1 MSETATV
8 PRFDRSSA
16 DDLLHLAAPRL
27 FERARAIADDHWGS
41 AVTFSPK
48 AFLPITNLC
57 RNRCDYCAF
66 RRSPGDPGTWTMS
79 PEEVIRALARASE
92 LGCIEALLCLGDTP
106 ETAFS
111 SYRRLLESWGFESTA
126 HYLRWAGE
134 EALRHGLIPH
144 TNAGILSEEE
154 LRLIRPVNASMG
166 LMLESVSDR
175 LCEPGQVHHRA
186 PDKRPAVRIAM
197 TERAGQLRIPFTS
210 GLLVG
215 IGETLEE
222 TIDTISAIADLHRR
236 FGHIQEVIVQNF
248 RAHAGTRSETAEEPS
263 AEHFLRIVALA
274 RCLLPPEISLQ
285 APPNLLPCSLGE
297 LVAAGINDLGGIS
310 PMTPDYIN
318 PGHAWPHLGSLATE
332 LGAMGRQL
340 RARLPVYPR
349 FINDTWLDEPA
360 RGGVSRASAATERW
374 AGGTVALEV
383 HP

>member
-1 MSETATV
+1 MSETAAI
-8 PRFDRSSA
+8 RFDASDADALLRLSS
-16 DDLLHLAAPRL
+16 PRL
-27 FERARAIADDHWGS
+27 FARAREFADNHWGS
-41 AVTFSPK
+41 VVTFSPK
-48 AFLPITNLC
+48 AFLPVTNLC

-66 RRSPGDPGTWTMS
+66 RRSPDDPGAWTMS
-79 PEEVIRALARASE
+79 PEEITHTLARASE

-111 SYRRLLESWGFESTA
+111 SYRRLLASWGYESTA

-134 EALRHGLIPH
+134 EALRHGLIAH

-154 LRLIRPVNASMG
+154 LRIIRPVNASMG
-166 LMLESVSDR
+166 LMLESVSER

-197 TERAGQLRIPFTS
+197 TERAGRLRIPFTS
-210 GLLVG
+210 GILVG

-248 RAHAGTRSETAEEPS
+248 RAHAGTRFATAQEPP
-263 AEHFLRIVALA
+263 ADHFLRVVALA

-318 PGHAWPHLGSLATE
+318 PGHAWPHLGRLDEE
-332 LGAMGRQL
+332 LRAMGRQL
-340 RARLPVYPR
+340 RPRLPVYPR
-349 FINDTWLDEPA
+349 FATNAWLDEPVRSA
-360 RGGVSRASAATERW
+360 IGLAAAATDRW
-374 AGGTVALEV
+374 ASGAVAMEQ

>member
-1 MSETATV
+1 MSEIAAAI
-8 PRFDRSSA
+8 RFDESDA
-16 DDLLHLAAPRL
+16 DALLRTPLPRL
-27 FERARAIADDHWGS
+27 LQRARALADGHWGS
-41 AVTFSPK
+41 TITFSPK
-48 AFLPITNLC
+48 VFLPVTNLC

-79 PEEVIRALARASE
+79 PDEITRTLARASE

-134 EALRHGLIPH
+134 EALRHGLIAH
-144 TNAGILSEEE
+144 TNAGILNEEE

-210 GLLVG
+210 GLLIG
-215 IGETLEE
+215 IGETLQETVE
-222 TIDTISAIADLHRR
+222 TITAIADLHRR

-248 RAHAGTRSETAEEPS
+248 RAHAGTRSETAEEPP
-263 AEHFLRIVALA
+263 ADHFLRIVALA
-274 RCLLPPEISLQ
+274 RCLLPAEISLQ

-318 PGHAWPHLGSLATE
+318 PGHAWPHLGRLEAE

-349 FINDTWLDEPA
+349 FIHDTWIDEPVRSA
-360 RGGVSRASAATERW
+360 IGRADTERW
-374 AGGTVALEV
+374 ASGPVALQDQ
-383 HP
+383 P

>member
-1 MSETATV
+1 MSETAAAI
-8 PRFDRSSA
+8 RFDASDHEA
-16 DDLLHLAAPRL
+16 LLGLPSQRL
-27 FERARAIADDHWGS
+27 FERARAIADNRWGS
-41 AVTFSPK
+41 VITFSPK
-48 AFLPITNLC
+48 AFLPVTNLC

-79 PEEVIRALARASE
+79 PDEITRTLARASE

-134 EALRHGLIPH
+134 EALRHGLIAH

-197 TERAGQLRIPFTS
+197 TERAGELRIPFTS

-248 RAHAGTRSETAEEPS
+248 RAHAGTRSATAEEPS
-263 AEHFLRIVALA
+263 AEHFLRVIALA
-274 RCLLPPEISLQ
+274 RCLLPAEISLQ
-285 APPNLLPCSLGE
+285 APPNLLPCSLGD

-318 PGHAWPHLGSLATE
+318 PGHAWPHLGRLEVE

-349 FINDTWLDEPA
+349 FINDTWLDEPVRSA
-360 RGGVSRASAATERW
+360 IGRADTERW
-374 AGGTVALEV
+374 ASGPVALQDQ
-383 HP
+383 P

>member
-1 MSETATV
+1 MSETAAAI
-8 PRFDRSSA
+8 RFDAS
-16 DDLLHLAAPRL
+16 DDEALLRLPSQRL
-27 FERARAIADDHWGS
+27 FERARAIADNRWGS
-41 AVTFSPK
+41 VITFSPK
-48 AFLPITNLC
+48 AFLPVTNLC

-79 PEEVIRALARASE
+79 PDEISRTLARASE

-134 EALRHGLIPH
+134 EALRHGLIAH

-197 TERAGQLRIPFTS
+197 TERAGELRIPFTS

-248 RAHAGTRSETAEEPS
+248 RAHAGTRSATAEEPS
-263 AEHFLRIVALA
+263 AEHFLRVIALA
-274 RCLLPPEISLQ
+274 RCLLPAEISLQ
-285 APPNLLPCSLGE
+285 APPNLLPCSLGD

-318 PGHAWPHLGSLATE
+318 PGHAWPHLGRLEVE

-349 FINDTWLDEPA
+349 FINDTWLDEPVRSA
-360 RGGVSRASAATERW
+360 IGRADTERW
-374 AGGTVALEV
+374 ASGPVALQDQ
-383 HP
+383 P

>member
-1 MSETATV
+1 MSETAAAI
-8 PRFDRSSA
+8 RFDGSDA
-16 DDLLHLAAPRL
+16 DALLRLPSLQL
-27 FERARAIADDHWGS
+27 FERARAIADDQWGS
-41 AVTFSPK
+41 AITFSPK
-48 AFLPITNLC
+48 AFLPVTNLC

-79 PEEVIRALARASE
+79 PDEITRTLARASE

-106 ETAFS
+106 ETSFS
-111 SYRRLLESWGFESTA
+111 SYRRLLGSWGFESTA

-134 EALRHGLIPH
+134 EALRHGLLAH
-144 TNAGILSEEE
+144 TNAGILNEEE

-197 TERAGQLRIPFTS
+197 TERAGELRIPFTS
-210 GLLVG
+210 GLLIG
-215 IGETLEE
+215 IGETLQETVE
-222 TIDTISAIADLHRR
+222 TITAIADLHRR
-236 FGHIQEVIVQNF
+236 YGHIQEVIVQNF
-248 RAHAGTRSETAEEPS
+248 RAHAGTRAENAEEPS
-263 AEHFLRIVALA
+263 ADHFLRVIALA
-274 RCLLPPEISLQ
+274 RCLLPAEISLQ

-318 PGHAWPHLGSLATE
+318 PGHAWPHLGRLETE

-349 FINDTWLDEPA
+349 FISDTWLDEPVRSA
-360 RGGVSRASAATERW
+360 IGGVDTERW
-374 AGGTVALEV
+374 SRGVAPLQA

>member
-1 MSETATV
+1 MSETAAAI
-8 PRFDRSSA
+8 RFDASDHEA
-16 DDLLHLAAPRL
+16 LLRLPSQRL
-27 FERARAIADDHWGS
+27 FERARAIADNRWGS
-41 AVTFSPK
+41 VITFSPK
-48 AFLPITNLC
+48 AFLPVTNLC

-79 PEEVIRALARASE
+79 PDEITRTLARASE

-134 EALRHGLIPH
+134 EALRHGLIAH

-186 PDKRPAVRIAM
+186 PDTRPAVRIAM
-197 TERAGQLRIPFTS
+197 TERAGELRIPFTS

-248 RAHAGTRSETAEEPS
+248 RAHAGTRSATAEEPS
-263 AEHFLRIVALA
+263 AEHFLRVIALA
-274 RCLLPPEISLQ
+274 RCLLPAEISLQ
-285 APPNLLPCSLGE
+285 APPNLLPCSLGD

-318 PGHAWPHLGSLATE
+318 PGHAWPHLGRLEVE

-349 FINDTWLDEPA
+349 FINDSWLDEPVRSA
-360 RGGVSRASAATERW
+360 IGRADTERW
-374 AGGTVALEV
+374 ASGPVALQDQ
-383 HP
+383 P

>member
-1 MSETATV
+1 MSENAAAI
-8 PRFDRSSA
+8 RFDGSDA
-16 DDLLHLAAPRL
+16 DTLLGLPSQRL
-27 FERARAIADDHWGS
+27 FERARAIADNRWGS
-41 AVTFSPK
+41 VITFSPK
-48 AFLPITNLC
+48 AFLPVTNLC

-79 PEEVIRALARASE
+79 PDEITRTLARASE
-92 LGCIEALLCLGDTP
+92 LGCVEALLCLGDTP

-134 EALRHGLIPH
+134 EALRHGLIAH

-197 TERAGQLRIPFTS
+197 TERAGELRIPFTS

-248 RAHAGTRSETAEEPS
+248 RAHAGTRSATAEEPS
-263 AEHFLRIVALA
+263 AEHFLRVIALA
-274 RCLLPPEISLQ
+274 RCLLPAEISLQ
-285 APPNLLPCSLGE
+285 APPNLLPCSLGD

-318 PGHAWPHLGSLATE
+318 PGHAWPHLGRLEVE

-349 FINDTWLDEPA
+349 FINDTWLDEPVRSA
-360 RGGVSRASAATERW
+360 IGRADTERW
-374 AGGTVALEV
+374 ASGPVALQDQ
-383 HP
+383 P

>member
-27 FERARAIADDHWGS
+27 FQRARSIADDQWGS

-66 RRSPGDPGTWTMS
+66 RRSPGDLGTWTMS
-79 PEEVIRALARASE
+79 PEEVTRTLARASE

-134 EALRHGLIPH
+134 EALRHGLIAH

-186 PDKRPAVRIAM
+186 P
-197 TERAGQLRIPFTS
+197 
-210 GLLVG
+210 
-215 IGETLEE
+215 
-222 TIDTISAIADLHRR
+222 
-236 FGHIQEVIVQNF
+236 
-248 RAHAGTRSETAEEPS
+248 
-263 AEHFLRIVALA
+263 
-274 RCLLPPEISLQ
+274 
-285 APPNLLPCSLGE
+285 
-297 LVAAGINDLGGIS
+297 
-310 PMTPDYIN
+310 
-318 PGHAWPHLGSLATE
+318 
-332 LGAMGRQL
+332 
-340 RARLPVYPR
+340 
-349 FINDTWLDEPA
+349 
-360 RGGVSRASAATERW
+360 
-374 AGGTVALEV
+374 
-383 HP
+383 

>member
-1 MSETATV
+1 MSETAAAI
-8 PRFDRSSA
+8 RFDASDHEA
-16 DDLLHLAAPRL
+16 LLRLPSQRL
-27 FERARAIADDHWGS
+27 FERARAIADNRWGS
-41 AVTFSPK
+41 VITFSPK
-48 AFLPITNLC
+48 AFLPVTNLC

-79 PEEVIRALARASE
+79 PDEITRTLARASE

-134 EALRHGLIPH
+134 EALRHGLIAH

-197 TERAGQLRIPFTS
+197 TERAGELRIPFTS

-248 RAHAGTRSETAEEPS
+248 RAHAGTRSATAEEPS
-263 AEHFLRIVALA
+263 AEHFLRVIALA
-274 RCLLPPEISLQ
+274 RCLLPAEISLQ
-285 APPNLLPCSLGE
+285 APPNLLPCSLGD
-297 LVAAGINDLGGIS
+297 LVATGINDLGGIS

-318 PGHAWPHLGSLATE
+318 PGHAWPHLGRLEVE

-349 FINDTWLDEPA
+349 FINDTWLDEPVRSA
-360 RGGVSRASAATERW
+360 IGRADTERW
-374 AGGTVALEV
+374 ASGPVALQDQ
-383 HP
+383 P

>member
-1 MSETATV
+1 MSENAAAI
-8 PRFDRSSA
+8 RFDGSDA
-16 DDLLHLAAPRL
+16 DALLGLPSQRL
-27 FERARAIADDHWGS
+27 FERARAIADNRWGS
-41 AVTFSPK
+41 VITFSPK
-48 AFLPITNLC
+48 TFLPVTNLC

-79 PEEVIRALARASE
+79 PDEISRTLARASE

-134 EALRHGLIPH
+134 EALRHGLIAH
-144 TNAGILSEEE
+144 TNAGILNEEE

-197 TERAGQLRIPFTS
+197 TERAGELRIPFTS

-222 TIDTISAIADLHRR
+222 TIDTLSAIADLHRR

-248 RAHAGTRSETAEEPS
+248 RAHAGTRSATAEEPS
-263 AEHFLRIVALA
+263 AEHFLRVIALA
-274 RCLLPPEISLQ
+274 RCLLPAEISLQ
-285 APPNLLPCSLGE
+285 APPNLLPCSLGD

-318 PGHAWPHLGSLATE
+318 PGHAWPHLGRLEVE

-349 FINDTWLDEPA
+349 FINDTWLDEPVRSA
-360 RGGVSRASAATERW
+360 IGRADTERW
-374 AGGTVALEV
+374 ASGPVALQDQ
-383 HP
+383 P

>member
-1 MSETATV
+1 MSENAAAI
-8 PRFDRSSA
+8 RFDGSDA
-16 DDLLHLAAPRL
+16 DTLLGLPSQRL
-27 FERARAIADDHWGS
+27 FERARAIADNRWGS
-41 AVTFSPK
+41 VITFSPK
-48 AFLPITNLC
+48 AFLPVTNLC

-79 PEEVIRALARASE
+79 PDEITRTLARASE
-92 LGCIEALLCLGDTP
+92 LGCVEALLCLGDTP

-134 EALRHGLIPH
+134 EALRHGLIAH

-197 TERAGQLRIPFTS
+197 TERAGELRIPFTS

-248 RAHAGTRSETAEEPS
+248 RAHAGTRSATAEEPS
-263 AEHFLRIVALA
+263 AEHFLRVIALA
-274 RCLLPPEISLQ
+274 RCLLPAEISLQ

-318 PGHAWPHLGSLATE
+318 PGHAWPHLGRLEAE
-332 LGAMGRQL
+332 LGGMGRQL

-349 FINDTWLDEPA
+349 FINDTWLDEPVRSA
-360 RGGVSRASAATERW
+360 IGRADTERW
-374 AGGTVALEV
+374 ASGPVALQDQ
-383 HP
+383 P

>member
-1 MSETATV
+1 MSENAAAI
-8 PRFDRSSA
+8 RFDGSDA
-16 DDLLHLAAPRL
+16 DTLLGLPSQRL
-27 FERARAIADDHWGS
+27 FERARAIADNRWGS
-41 AVTFSPK
+41 VITFSPK
-48 AFLPITNLC
+48 TFLPVTNLC

-79 PEEVIRALARASE
+79 PDEITRTLARASE

-134 EALRHGLIPH
+134 EALRHGLIAH

-197 TERAGQLRIPFTS
+197 TERAGELRIPFTS

-248 RAHAGTRSETAEEPS
+248 RAHAGTRSATAEEPS
-263 AEHFLRIVALA
+263 AEHFLRVIALA
-274 RCLLPPEISLQ
+274 RCLLPAEISLQ
-285 APPNLLPCSLGE
+285 APPNLLPCSLGD

-318 PGHAWPHLGSLATE
+318 PGHAWPHLGRLEVE

-349 FINDTWLDEPA
+349 FINDTWLDEPVRSA
-360 RGGVSRASAATERW
+360 IGRADTERW
-374 AGGTVALEV
+374 ASGPVALQDQ
-383 HP
+383 P

>member
-1 MSETATV
+1 MSENAAAI
-8 PRFDRSSA
+8 RFDGSDA
-16 DDLLHLAAPRL
+16 DALLGLPSQRL
-27 FERARAIADDHWGS
+27 FERARAIADNRWGS
-41 AVTFSPK
+41 VITFSPK
-48 AFLPITNLC
+48 AFLPVTNLC

-79 PEEVIRALARASE
+79 PDEISRTLARASE

-134 EALRHGLIPH
+134 EALRHGLIAH
-144 TNAGILSEEE
+144 TNAGILNEEE

-197 TERAGQLRIPFTS
+197 TERAGELRIPFTS

-248 RAHAGTRSETAEEPS
+248 RAHAGTRSATAEEPS
-263 AEHFLRIVALA
+263 AEHFLRVIALA
-274 RCLLPPEISLQ
+274 RCLLPAEISLQ
-285 APPNLLPCSLGE
+285 APPNLLPCSLGD

-318 PGHAWPHLGSLATE
+318 PGHAWPHLGRLEVE

-349 FINDTWLDEPA
+349 FINDTWLDEPVRSA
-360 RGGVSRASAATERW
+360 IGRADTERW
-374 AGGTVALEV
+374 ASGPVALQAQ
-383 HP
+383 P

>member
-1 MSETATV
+1 MSETAAAI
-8 PRFDRSSA
+8 RFDAS
-16 DDLLHLAAPRL
+16 DDEALLRLPSQRL
-27 FERARAIADDHWGS
+27 FERARAIADNRWGS
-41 AVTFSPK
+41 VITFSPK
-48 AFLPITNLC
+48 TFLPVTNLC

-79 PEEVIRALARASE
+79 PDEISRTLARASE

-134 EALRHGLIPH
+134 EALRHGLIAH

-197 TERAGQLRIPFTS
+197 TERAGELRIPFTS

-248 RAHAGTRSETAEEPS
+248 RAHAGTRSATAEEPS
-263 AEHFLRIVALA
+263 AEHFLRVIALA
-274 RCLLPPEISLQ
+274 RCLLPAEISLQ
-285 APPNLLPCSLGE
+285 APPNLLPCSLGD

-318 PGHAWPHLGSLATE
+318 PGHAWPHLGRLEVE

-349 FINDTWLDEPA
+349 FINDTWLDEPVRSA
-360 RGGVSRASAATERW
+360 IGRADTERW
-374 AGGTVALEV
+374 ASGPVALQDQ
-383 HP
+383 P

>member
-1 MSETATV
+1 MSETASI
-8 PRFDRSSA
+8 RFDAIDA
-16 DDLLHLAAPRL
+16 DALLRL
-27 FERARAIADDHWGS
+27 STPSLVARARAIADDHWGTV
-41 AVTFSPK
+41 VTFSPK
-48 AFLPITNLC
+48 AFLPVTNLC

-66 RRSPGDPGTWTMS
+66 RRSPEDQGVWTMS
-79 PEEVIRALARASE
+79 PEEITRTLARASE

-111 SYRRLLESWGFESTA
+111 SYRRLLATWGFESTA

-134 EALRHGLIPH
+134 EALRHGLIAH

-166 LMLESVSDR
+166 LMLESVSER

-210 GLLVG
+210 GLLIG

-222 TIDTISAIADLHRR
+222 TIDTLSAIADLHRR
-236 FGHIQEVIVQNF
+236 YGHIQEVIVQNF
-248 RAHAGTRSETAEEPS
+248 RAHAGTRSATSEEPS
-263 AEHFLRIVALA
+263 AEHFLRVIALA
-274 RCLLPPEISLQ
+274 RCLLPAEISLQ

-318 PGHAWPHLGSLATE
+318 PGHAWPHLGRLDAE

-349 FINDTWLDEPA
+349 FVSSEWLDEPV
-360 RGGVSRASAATERW
+360 RSAIGRTDTERW
-374 AGGTVALEV
+374 ASGPVALEE